1 MSHHPVNKPGVC
13 TKCSKNSAAKTC
25 KYRFCGACCI
35 GPCARHGILRPD
47 NDRLTGHKRRSGQH
61 SNMPPAARPRLD
73 PGTYGACSRCRGRMV
88 EANGEYGSY
97 WWCRECD
104 STRALSAHLKD
115 IAAAQPVLCVAQ
127 RGDLGKLTMMQ
138 LREHCVHHKLPV
150 SGLKPELIARLMR
163 KLCPEAAST
172 AVAVASAQA
181 ATDPVAKLKRR
192 ITKAMGKFRLVAPIR
207 AELVR
212 RGLSSQGLKS
222 ELQARL
228 EQAFRVEFSSV
239 NQKASTHVNIEG
251 DSDEDED
258 DTGKQQNESGSSGPE
273 SFSGKT
279 DSPETRSIRDPPCS
293 SLELQED
300 DVRHDACESP
310 PLTVDAAH
318 KLETKARMEALRTV
332 AHLRRELE
340 KQGQSTSGTK
350 AVLQI
355 RLSEYLQSALLRGD
369 IQPRKIFGGK
379 LQEREHD
386 TSHPKAAKD
395 LINKEGTARNA
406 LMENIRDQLISRRPP
421 SIYPQGLTPEDVY
434 GHGVH
439 FIYELFKQHPGCGPV
454 AERKPRDDV
463 AALTPALLS
472 RESPTPQALL
482 QFGLRPQQLS
492 RQTGERG
499 RAGAAAAGSFTA
511 DSAVAEISWWTG

>member
-1 MSHHPVNKPGVC
+1 M
-13 TKCSKNSAAKTC
+13 
-25 KYRFCGACCI
+25 
-35 GPCARHGILRPD
+35 GIVD
-47 NDRLTGHKRRSGQH
+47 DH
-61 SNMPPAARPRLD
+61 
-73 PGTYGACSRCRGRMV
+73 YGGYENLFMH
-88 EANGEYGSY
+88 
-97 WWCRECD
+97 ECD

-350 AVLQI
+350 AVLQ
-355 RLSEYLQSALLRGD
+355 
-369 IQPRKIFGGK
+369 
-379 LQEREHD
+379 
-386 TSHPKAAKD
+386 AAKD

-406 LMENIRDQLISRRPP
+406 LMENIRDQDPAFDTLFDLSDLSAHLVVEAIA
-421 SIYPQGLTPEDVY
+421 IVY
-434 GHGVH
+434 RGVT
-439 FIYELFKQHPGCGPV
+439 
-454 AERKPRDDV
+454 R
-463 AALTPALLS
+463 AADAVALL
-472 RESPTPQALL
+472 
-482 QFGLRPQQLS
+482 LRVL
-492 RQTGERG
+492 
-499 RAGAAAAGSFTA
+499 
-511 DSAVAEISWWTG
+511 V